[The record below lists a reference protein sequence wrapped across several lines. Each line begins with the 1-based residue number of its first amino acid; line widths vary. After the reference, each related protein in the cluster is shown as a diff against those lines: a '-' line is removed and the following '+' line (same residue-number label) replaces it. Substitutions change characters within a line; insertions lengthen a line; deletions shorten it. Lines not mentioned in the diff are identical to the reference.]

1 MLQAQAGGSLLCEG
15 VAVASFPT
23 KSLVGTH
30 LAKHCGVSTICDGGN
45 GNSLAHSFI
54 WLSPM
59 NLRSVA
65 AGVTVVVFAP
75 KYAEHREL
83 GSCSHNVSLQKR
95 AHSLLAPKYAEQR
108 ELGSYSSWSYLIKSQ
123 KKEKDNE

>member
-1 MLQAQAGGSLLCEG
+1 MLNLQAGGSLLCEG
-15 VAVASFPT
+15 VAVSSFPT

-30 LAKHCGVSTICDGGN
+30 LAKHCGVLTIRDGGN

-59 NLRSVA
+59 NLCSVA
-65 AGVTVVVFAP
+65 AGVTDVVLAP

-83 GSCSHNVSLQKR
+83 GTCSHNVSLHKR
-95 AHSLLAPKYAEQR
+95 ANSLLAPKYAEHR
-108 ELGSYSSWSYLIKSQ
+108 ELGTCSSLSDLIKC
-123 KKEKDNE
+123 EKIKR

>member
-1 MLQAQAGGSLLCEG
+1 MRQAQAGGSLLCEG

-30 LAKHCGVSTICDGGN
+30 LAKHCGVSTIRDGGN

-54 WLSPM
+54 WWSPM

-65 AGVTVVVFAP
+65 AGVTVVVLAP

-83 GSCSHNVSLQKR
+83 GSCSHNESLQKR
-95 AHSLLAPKYAEQR
+95 ARTFLAPYFAEHR
-108 ELGSYSSWSYLIKSQ
+108 EVGSCSSLSDLINCE
-123 KKEKDNE
+123 KKGHKE

>member
-1 MLQAQAGGSLLCEG
+1 MLNLQAGGSLLCEG
-15 VAVASFPT
+15 VAVTSFPT

-30 LAKHCGVSTICDGGN
+30 LAKHCGVLTIRDGGN

-59 NLRSVA
+59 NLCSVA
-65 AGVTVVVFAP
+65 AGVTDVVLAP

-83 GSCSHNVSLQKR
+83 GTCSHNVSLHKR
-95 AHSLLAPKYAEQR
+95 ATSLLAPKYAEQR
-108 ELGSYSSWSYLIKSQ
+108 ELG
-123 KKEKDNE
+123 

>member
-1 MLQAQAGGSLLCEG
+1 MLNLQAGGSLLCEG
-15 VAVASFPT
+15 VAVTSFPT

-30 LAKHCGVSTICDGGN
+30 LAKHCGVLTIRDGGN

-54 WLSPM
+54 WLAPM
-59 NLRSVA
+59 NLCSVA
-65 AGVTVVVFAP
+65 AGVTDVVLAP

-83 GSCSHNVSLQKR
+83 GTYSHNVSLHKR
-95 AHSLLAPKYAEQR
+95 ANSLLAPKYAEQR
-108 ELGSYSSWSYLIKSQ
+108 ELGSCSSWSYLNKSQ

>member
-1 MLQAQAGGSLLCEG
+1 MLNLQAGGSLLCEG
-15 VAVASFPT
+15 VAVTSFPT

-30 LAKHCGVSTICDGGN
+30 LAKHCGVLTIRDGGN

-59 NLRSVA
+59 NLCSVA
-65 AGVTVVVFAP
+65 AGVTDVVLAP

-83 GSCSHNVSLQKR
+83 GTCSHNVSLHKR
-95 AHSLLAPKYAEQR
+95 ANSLLAPKYAEHR
-108 ELGSYSSWSYLIKSQ
+108 ELGTCSSWSDLIKC
-123 KKEKDNE
+123 EKIKR

>member
-1 MLQAQAGGSLLCEG
+1 MRKAQAGGSLLCEG

-30 LAKHCGVSTICDGGN
+30 LAKHCGVSTIRDGGN

-59 NLRSVA
+59 NLCSVA
-65 AGVTVVVFAP
+65 AGVTDVVFAP
-75 KYAEHREL
+75 KYAEHRKL
-83 GSCSHNVSLQKR
+83 GSCSHNVSLHKR
-95 AHSLLAPKYAEQR
+95 AHSLLAPNFAEQR
-108 ELGSYSSWSYLIKSQ
+108 EVGSCSSLSDLINY
-123 KKEKDNE
+123 KEEGQRND

>member
-1 MLQAQAGGSLLCEG
+1 MLNLQAGGSLLCEG
-15 VAVASFPT
+15 VAVTSFPT

-30 LAKHCGVSTICDGGN
+30 IAKHCGVLTIRDGGN

-59 NLRSVA
+59 NLCSVA
-65 AGVTVVVFAP
+65 AGVTDVVLAP

-83 GSCSHNVSLQKR
+83 GTCSHNVSLHKR
-95 AHSLLAPKYAEQR
+95 ANSLLAPKYAEHR
-108 ELGSYSSWSYLIKSQ
+108 ELGTCSSLSDLIKCEEI
-123 KKEKDNE
+123 KR

>member
-1 MLQAQAGGSLLCEG
+1 MLKTQAGGSLLCEG
-15 VAVASFPT
+15 VAVTSFPT

-30 LAKHCGVSTICDGGN
+30 LAKHCGVLTIRDGGN

-59 NLRSVA
+59 NLCSVA
-65 AGVTVVVFAP
+65 AGVTDVVLAP

-83 GSCSHNVSLQKR
+83 GTCSHNVSLHKR
-95 AHSLLAPKYAEQR
+95 ANSLLAPKYAEHR
-108 ELGSYSSWSYLIKSQ
+108 ELGTCSSLSDLIKC
-123 KKEKDNE
+123 EKIKR

>member
-1 MLQAQAGGSLLCEG
+1 MLNLQAGGSLLCEG
-15 VAVASFPT
+15 VAVTSFPT

-30 LAKHCGVSTICDGGN
+30 LAKHCGVLTIRDGGN

-59 NLRSVA
+59 NLCSVA
-65 AGVTVVVFAP
+65 AGVTDVVLAP

-83 GSCSHNVSLQKR
+83 GTCSHNVSLHKR
-95 AHSLLAPKYAEQR
+95 ANSLLAPKYAEHR
-108 ELGSYSSWSYLIKSQ
+108 ELGTCSSWSDLIKY
-123 KKEKDNE
+123 EKIKR

>member
-1 MLQAQAGGSLLCEG
+1 MLNLQAGGSLLCEG
-15 VAVASFPT
+15 VAVTSFPT

-30 LAKHCGVSTICDGGN
+30 LAKHCGVLTIRDGGN

-59 NLRSVA
+59 NLCSVA
-65 AGVTVVVFAP
+65 AGVTDVVLAP

-83 GSCSHNVSLQKR
+83 GTCSHNVSLHKR
-95 AHSLLAPKYAEQR
+95 ANSLLAPKYAEHR
-108 ELGSYSSWSYLIKSQ
+108 ELGTCSSLSDLIKC
-123 KKEKDNE
+123 EKIKR

>member
-1 MLQAQAGGSLLCEG
+1 MPQAQAGGSLLCEG
-15 VAVASFPT
+15 VAVTSFPT
-23 KSLVGTH
+23 KSLVGTP
-30 LAKHCGVSTICDGGN
+30 LAKHCGVSTIRDGGN

-83 GSCSHNVSLQKR
+83 GSCSHNVSLHKR
-95 AHSLLAPKYAEQR
+95 AHSLLAPNSAEQR
-108 ELGSYSSWSYLIKSQ
+108 EVGSCSSLSDLINY
-123 KKEKDNE
+123 KEEGQRND

>member
-1 MLQAQAGGSLLCEG
+1 MPHAQAGGSLLCEG

-23 KSLVGTH
+23 KSLVGPH
-30 LAKHCGVSTICDGGN
+30 FAKHCGVSTIRDGGN

-59 NLRSVA
+59 NLCSVA
-65 AGVTVVVFAP
+65 AGVTDVVLAP

-83 GSCSHNVSLQKR
+83 GSCSHNVSLHKR
-95 AHSLLAPKYAEQR
+95 AHSLLAPNFAEQR
-108 ELGSYSSWSYLIKSQ
+108 KVGSCSSLSDLIKCE
-123 KKEKDNE
+123 KKGQGND

>member
-1 MLQAQAGGSLLCEG
+1 MRKAQAGGSLLCEG
-15 VAVASFPT
+15 VAVSSFPT

-30 LAKHCGVSTICDGGN
+30 LAKHCGVSTIRDGGN

-59 NLRSVA
+59 NLCSVA
-65 AGVTVVVFAP
+65 AGVTDVVLAP
-75 KYAEHREL
+75 KYAEQREL
-83 GSCSHNVSLQKR
+83 GSCSHNVSLYKR
-95 AHSLLAPKYAEQR
+95 ANSLLAPKYAEQR
-108 ELGSYSSWSYLIKSQ
+108 ELGSCSSWSYLIKFE

>member
-1 MLQAQAGGSLLCEG
+1 MREAQAGGSLLCEG

-59 NLRSVA
+59 NLCSVA
-65 AGVTVVVFAP
+65 AGVTDVVLAP
-75 KYAEHREL
+75 KYAEHPEL
-83 GSCSHNVSLQKR
+83 GSCSHNVSLHKR
-95 AHSLLAPKYAEQR
+95 AHSLLAPNFAEQR
-108 ELGSYSSWSYLIKSQ
+108 EVGSCSSLSDLIKCEKKGQ
-123 KKEKDNE
+123 KND

>member
-1 MLQAQAGGSLLCEG
+1 MLNLQAGGSLLCEG
-15 VAVASFPT
+15 VAVTSFPT

-30 LAKHCGVSTICDGGN
+30 LAKHCGVLTIRDGGN

-59 NLRSVA
+59 NLCSVA
-65 AGVTVVVFAP
+65 AGVTDVVLAP

-83 GSCSHNVSLQKR
+83 GTCSHNVSLHKR
-95 AHSLLAPKYAEQR
+95 ANSLLAPKYAEHR
-108 ELGSYSSWSYLIKSQ
+108 ELGTCSSLSDLIKCEEI
-123 KKEKDNE
+123 KR